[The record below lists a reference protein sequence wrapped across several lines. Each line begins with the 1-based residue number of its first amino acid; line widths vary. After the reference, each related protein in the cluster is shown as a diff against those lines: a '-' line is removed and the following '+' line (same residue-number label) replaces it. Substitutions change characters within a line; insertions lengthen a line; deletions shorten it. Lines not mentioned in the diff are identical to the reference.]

1 MDRYI
6 KPNKERGTSSASPL
20 VAMTKLIS
28 FWDLM
33 GAERKDNPRSMLE
46 LEAETEMQSRTQQDQ
61 EVDNDSMKYRS
72 PTVEVDLTA
81 ESPSES
87 PEGSLIGGRRANH
100 KSRRDEF
107 WQAQRTEGESLD
119 NLTKLFDRSLL
130 AELITEVPWM
140 DRLCRVIERNN
151 RYSFELMGP
160 YTNPLW
166 HQLSVVDD
174 CILVDNRLAVS
185 GQLRQAVL
193 KRIHRSHPGQET
205 MLDVSRY
212 LRWVATHAQRN
223 CQPGR
228 RI

>member
-1 MDRYI
+1 MDRYN
-6 KPNKERGTSSASPL
+6 KPNKETGTSSASPL

-33 GAERKDNPRSMLE
+33 GAERKDNPRIMLE

-72 PTVEVDLTA
+72 PTYEVGLAA

-87 PEGSLIGGRRANH
+87 PEASVIGGRRANH
-100 KSRRDEF
+100 KSRRYEF
-107 WQAQRTEGESLD
+107 WQAEWTEGESLD

-130 AELITEVPWM
+130 AELITEVPGI
-140 DRLCRVIERNN
+140 DRLRRVIERNN
-151 RYSFELMGP
+151 RYSFEP

-166 HQLSVVDD
+166 HKLSVVDD

-193 KRIHRSHPGQET
+193 KRIHRSHPGQEA